1 MGNKNKIVVIDAS
14 AESQDPFQFLTDVT
28 RQHGDAVQ
36 YTGPLGD
43 AFLLNSPSYIRQ
55 VLQNSQLQR
64 TTLAKIVLGDSM
76 LSSDGPSWREKR
88 RRATPFFT
96 RDAVNKFEPLIQE
109 RTRSML
115 VNWEDISSCG
125 ESLDVSE
132 EMANL
137 TLQIIVNALFGVG
150 FSSKMSELAPA
161 LVVLL
166 DEMGAMACS
175 QLNTP
180 LTFSAVGAV
189 RFNAARATVDE
200 IVADI
205 IADRRQNADDPSDLL
220 SSLLSVRDEETGK
233 PLTDREIRDE
243 VVTQLIAGH
252 ETTSLVLSWAW
263 DLLSANPDAE
273 SRLHLELDQVLGGRE
288 PGIADLA
295 QLPQAMMVLQE
306 SMRLYP
312 PVWFLAKKSLAAVE
326 VEGILIPENALV
338 IVSPYAMHRHSG
350 YWQNPGQFDPQRFSS
365 GAQQV
370 KYSYMPFG
378 GGQHLCVGMN
388 LALLEGHLIM
398 AMIAQKFS
406 IRPLA
411 DHIAVPQPSITLRM
425 RDGLPATLVRR
436 EEAAQQ

>member
-1 MGNKNKIVVIDAS
+1 
-14 AESQDPFQFLTDVT
+14 
-28 RQHGDAVQ
+28 
-36 YTGPLGD
+36 
-43 AFLLNSPSYIRQ
+43 
-55 VLQNSQLQR
+55 
-64 TTLAKIVLGDSM
+64 
-76 LSSDGPSWREKR
+76 
-88 RRATPFFT
+88 
-96 RDAVNKFEPLIQE
+96 
-109 RTRSML
+109 
-115 VNWEDISSCG
+115 
-125 ESLDVSE
+125 
-132 EMANL
+132 MAQL

-161 LVVLL
+161 LGVLL
-166 DEMGAMACS
+166 DDMGAMACS

-180 LTFSAVGAV
+180 LTFSAVGAT
-189 RFNAARATVDE
+189 RLNTALATVDG

-205 IADRRQNADDPSDLL
+205 IADHRQGADDSSDLL

-233 PLTDREIRDE
+233 PLTERELRDE

-263 DLLSANPDAE
+263 DLLAANPDAE

-295 QLPQAMMVLQE
+295 QLPQTMMVLQE

-326 VEGILIPENALV
+326 MEGILIPENALV
-338 IVSPYAMHRHSG
+338 IVSPYAIHRHSG

-411 DHIAVPQPSITLRM
+411 DHIAVPHPSITLRM

>member
-1 MGNKNKIVVIDAS
+1 
-14 AESQDPFQFLTDVT
+14 
-28 RQHGDAVQ
+28 
-36 YTGPLGD
+36 
-43 AFLLNSPSYIRQ
+43 
-55 VLQNSQLQR
+55 
-64 TTLAKIVLGDSM
+64 
-76 LSSDGPSWREKR
+76 
-88 RRATPFFT
+88 
-96 RDAVNKFEPLIQE
+96 
-109 RTRSML
+109 
-115 VNWEDISSCG
+115 
-125 ESLDVSE
+125 
-132 EMANL
+132 
-137 TLQIIVNALFGVG
+137 
-150 FSSKMSELAPA
+150 
-161 LVVLL
+161 
-166 DEMGAMACS
+166 
-175 QLNTP
+175 
-180 LTFSAVGAV
+180 LTFSAVGAT
-189 RFNAARATVDE
+189 RFKIALARVDE

-205 IADRRQNADDPSDLL
+205 IADRRQGKDDPSDLL
-220 SSLLSVRDEETGK
+220 SFLLSVRDEETGK
-233 PLTDREIRDE
+233 PLTDRELRDE

-263 DLLSANPDAE
+263 DLLAANPDAE

-295 QLPQAMMVLQE
+295 QLPQTMMVLQE

-326 VEGILIPENALV
+326 MEGILIPENALV
-338 IVSPYAMHRHSG
+338 IVSPYAIHRHSG

-411 DHIAVPQPSITLRM
+411 DHIAVPHPSITLRM